1 MQTLYLIGFYI
12 FSGEQ
17 VFVQNKILFLDEHPS
32 FNVDKINNFIESRIT
47 YNEDG
52 MKISEWNTDINS
64 VLIFTIA
71 LNAEVNPSLLAGIY
85 F

>member
-1 MQTLYLIGFYI
+1 
-12 FSGEQ
+12 
-17 VFVQNKILFLDEHPS
+17 VQNKILFLDEHPS